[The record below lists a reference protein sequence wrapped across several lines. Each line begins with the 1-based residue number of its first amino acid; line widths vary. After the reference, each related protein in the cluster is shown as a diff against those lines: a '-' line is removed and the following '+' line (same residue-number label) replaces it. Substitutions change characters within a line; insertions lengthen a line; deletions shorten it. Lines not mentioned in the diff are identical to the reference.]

1 MKWRG
6 FLAQK
11 FYGVSPT
18 TAGSSVSTTKPAD
31 DVIDANPFRA
41 SVRMSTTMT
50 MRMGQVCYRLVV
62 TTMAASLPSF
72 SPRP

>member
-31 DVIDANPFRA
+31 DVIDASPFRA
-41 SVRMSTTMT
+41 KRENEHEHENENGAGM
-50 MRMGQVCYRLVV
+50 L
-62 TTMAASLPSF
+62 
-72 SPRP
+72 

>member
-31 DVIDANPFRA
+31 DVIDASPFRA
-41 SVRMSTTMT
+41 KRENEHEHENENGPGM
-50 MRMGQVCYRLVV
+50 L
-62 TTMAASLPSF
+62 
-72 SPRP
+72 